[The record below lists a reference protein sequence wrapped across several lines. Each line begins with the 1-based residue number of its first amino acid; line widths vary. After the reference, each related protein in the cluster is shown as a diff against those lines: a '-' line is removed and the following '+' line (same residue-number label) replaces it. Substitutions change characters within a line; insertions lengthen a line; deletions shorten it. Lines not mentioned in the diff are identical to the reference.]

1 MNYGMLLVMVLIKL
15 FRGPGGGKESVV
27 GLQICDA
34 WAWIAFAVHV
44 IVAILMTAIA
54 AQLANK
60 DFREKKLLGYNFT
73 KGDQEFS
80 TRVIVKLFSVAFLV
94 AIFASL
100 AGLGPGLIFNSMLV

>member
-34 WAWIAFAVHV
+34 WAWIAFAIHV

-54 AQLANK
+54 A
-60 DFREKKLLGYNFT
+60 
-73 KGDQEFS
+73 
-80 TRVIVKLFSVAFLV
+80 
-94 AIFASL
+94 
-100 AGLGPGLIFNSMLV
+100 